1 MKNIL
6 EAIHTASVE
15 AVRGHESEV
24 DRSIAKGICACIVGV
39 SYLVGGPSA
48 AWAVAAVLFIL
59 F

>member
-15 AVRGHESEV
+15 SERGHESEV

-39 SYLVGGPSA
+39 SYLVGGPMAGVGA
-48 AWAVAAVLFIL
+48 AIVLFVL